1 MKTTETRSAQTPPDH
16 DAALEQLHAD
26 MAKGHALPTWVYV
39 SKLVTP
45 EPVAGYRPY
54 LWKWELF
61 HDFLMRA
68 GELVTP
74 GRGSERRSMEHL
86 NPDLASVVSTS
97 HTIGT
102 AFQLVQ
108 PGEVA
113 PAHRHTAAAIRFV
126 VQGGGGEVFTAVQG
140 EKLLMEENDLV
151 LTPRWCWHDHANETS
166 RPIIW
171 LDALD
176 YPLVNLLRT
185 SFFEPYPE
193 KRQPITRPVHYTAQ
207 RVGLARPTAPYPEA
221 VPLVRYAWADTA
233 PLLESL
239 RDSEGS
245 AYDGVLL
252 EYVNP
257 FTSGPTLPDARLLHS
272 DAAAGEHTQSHRA
285 TTSTVYLV
293 TRGQGY
299 TVIGGQ
305 RFDWTR
311 GDVFVVPPWT
321 WHEHANQAAGDSL
334 LFSVTDRPVLD
345 AFGHYREEAL
355 AANDGHQEITSVFE
369 PLTRV

>member
-1 MKTTETRSAQTPPDH
+1 MKTTETPGAQTPLDH

-26 MAKGHALPTWVYV
+26 MAKGNALPTWVYV
-39 SKLVTP
+39 SKLVTR

-61 HDFLMRA
+61 HRFLMRA

-74 GRGSERRSMEHL
+74 ERGSERRSMEHL
-86 NPDLASVVSTS
+86 NPDLVSVSSTS

-108 PGEVA
+108 PGELA

-126 VQGGGGEVFTAVQG
+126 VQGGGGEVFTTVQG

-166 RPIIW
+166 RAIIW

-193 KRQPITRPVHYTAQ
+193 ERQPITKPVHYTAQ
-207 RVGLARPTAPYPEA
+207 RVGLARPATPYPEA

-233 PLLESL
+233 PILESL
-239 RDSEGS
+239 RGSEGS
-245 AYDGVLL
+245 PYDGLLL

-257 FTSGPTLPDARLLHS
+257 FTSGPTLPTLGCSVQMLRP
-272 DAAAGEHTQSHRA
+272 GEHTHSHRA

-305 RFDWTR
+305 RFDWAK